1 MLRILLIDNFDS
13 FTYNLVQLIRE
24 TEIPHRLKIVTNM
37 ETPDEQISGYDK
49 VLISPGPGLP
59 QESGNLMQWI
69 TACAARHSIL
79 GVCLGHQALACHFGA
94 SLRQL
99 TQSFHG
105 FRSLLYINSNSSGIF
120 KNIPTSIQCWR
131 YHSWVVDENTLPA
144 DIHPTAFDPAGHIMA
159 FAHKTLDI
167 QAVQFHPESFMT
179 EHGLKMMHNWL
190 TG

>member
-24 TEIPHRLKIVTNM
+24 TQIPHQLKIVTNAD
-37 ETPDEQISGYDK
+37 TPDQQRSGFDK
-49 VLISPGPGLP
+49 ILISPGPGLP

-69 TACAARHSIL
+69 ADCADRHSIF

-99 TQSFHG
+99 PQSFHG
-105 FRSLLYINSNSSGIF
+105 LRSPLQITSTSSGIF
-120 KNIPTSIQCWR
+120 KNIPSSIQCGR
-131 YHSWVVDENTLPA
+131 YHSWVVDEKTLPA
-144 DIHPTAFDPAGHIMA
+144 EILPTAYDLAGHIMA
-159 FAHKTLDI
+159 FQHKTYDI

-179 EHGLKMMHNWL
+179 EYGLKMMSNWL
-190 TG
+190 TN

>member
-24 TEIPHRLKIVTNM
+24 TGIPHQLKMVTNM
-37 ETPDEQISGYDK
+37 ETPDQQSSAFDK
-49 VLISPGPGLP
+49 ILISPGPGLP

-69 TACAARHSIL
+69 AACATRHSIL

-99 TQSFHG
+99 PHSFHG
-105 FRSLLYINSNSSGIF
+105 FRSQVQLNSTSSGIF
-120 KNIPTSIQCWR
+120 KNIPASIQCGR
-131 YHSWVVDENTLPA
+131 YHSWVVDEKTLPYE
-144 DIHPTAFDPAGHIMA
+144 IIPTAFDQAGHIMA
-159 FAHKTLDI
+159 FQHSTYDI

-179 EHGLKMMHNWL
+179 EHGLTMIHNWL
-190 TG
+190 AT